1 MRISDWSS
9 DVLFRSDG
17 VMRKLRDMV
26 GAEMRGKELK
36 GADADMAA
44 RDAGQHPAGVPALAL
59 HPVAGRNRGERA
71 RRRDS
76 SEERRLGKECVST
89 CRSRWSPDSSKNKKH
104 NMSRTTITESE

>member
-1 MRISDWSS
+1 MILVKWSTS
-9 DVLFRSDG
+9 MFWLFVSSRRRHTRCALVTGVQTCALPILGVGRLAQLREMAADG

-59 HPVAGRNRGERA
+59 HPVAGRNRGDRK
-71 RRRDS
+71 S
-76 SEERRLGKECVST
+76 VV
-89 CRSRWSPDSSKNKKH
+89 
-104 NMSRTTITESE
+104 